1 MDTNERIIK
10 WFLTGDV
17 GTSSEAIVAQMTGIE
32 TSRAGVGDHP
42 HNGGDFGRCHKL
54 LEAIPEFLPRLKE
67 MAGRSPEWA
76 ALVEH
81 WEELTLM
88 CQASEMMS
96 KRMAQIL
103 AAVKNK
109 RGVDLGNG
117 ATLYA

>member
-1 MDTNERIIK
+1 MDTRDQIIK

-17 GTSSEAIVAQMTGIE
+17 GTSSEAIVAQMTGIQ

-42 HNGGDFGRCHKL
+42 HDGGDFERCHQL
-54 LEAIPEFLPRLKE
+54 LEAVPEFRPRIKE
-67 MAGRSPEWA
+67 MADRSPEWA

-81 WEELTLM
+81 WEELTSK
-88 CQASEMMS
+88 CQAGERLSQRIKEV
-96 KRMAQIL
+96 L
-103 AAVKNK
+103 ATVKNK